1 MAKQRERGWPP
12 DPEPLPVPVVDNHTH
27 LDSIPHVLP
36 DPRGPRE
43 SPQRSEDDSWGW
55 GDVPAPTVTDHLARA
70 AAAGV
75 DRVVQVG
82 CDLPSARWTDALL
95 RGDQTVWGVEQA
107 DPARPGAGTS
117 HDHLVGRGGT
127 GVGRVL
133 GAVAIHPNEAVLHG
147 GVREVGPDGLAPDPR
162 PHHDV
167 PLDDAVAEIA
177 AIARAND
184 RVRAIGET
192 GMDLFRTGPQGEA
205 VQREAFRA
213 HVALAKELGLALQI
227 HDRDAHAQVLDVLA
241 RDGAPERTVFHCY
254 SGDAAMARFC
264 AEQGW
269 YLSFAGPVTFRAND
283 ELRAA
288 LREVPLGQVLVET
301 DAPYL
306 TPHPYRGRP
315 NAPYVLPTTVRTVAE
330 VVGLPLADVCARL
343 AATSVAVYGPW

>member
-1 MAKQRERGWPP
+1 MARNRERGWPP

-27 LDSIPHVLP
+27 LDSIARVLP
-36 DPRGPRE
+36 D
-43 SPQRSEDDSWGW
+43 
-55 GDVPAPTVTDHLARA
+55 DVPPPGVADHLARA
-70 AAAGV
+70 SAVGV

-95 RGDQTVWGVEQA
+95 RGVPEAWGTTSVAEQA
-107 DPARPGAGTS
+107 GVPPEQ
-117 HDHLVGRGGT
+117 VGRL
-127 GVGRVL
+127 L

-147 GVREVGPDGLAPDPR
+147 GVREVGPDGLEPDPQE
-162 PHHDV
+162 HHVV
-167 PLDDAVAEIA
+167 PLDDAIAEIA

-192 GMDLFRTGPQGEA
+192 GMDLFRTGARGEA
-205 VQREAFRA
+205 VQRESFRA

-227 HDRDAHAQVLDVLA
+227 HDRDAHAEVLDVLA

-254 SGDAAMARFC
+254 SGDEAMARYC

-283 ELRAA
+283 ELRSA
-288 LREVPLGQVLVET
+288 LRAVPLDQVMVET

-330 VVGLPLADVCARL
+330 AADRPLEVVCAQL
-343 AATSVAVYGPW
+343 AATSVAVYGAW

>member
-27 LDSIPHVLP
+27 LDAIGDVLP
-36 DPRGPRE
+36 EGEP
-43 SPQRSEDDSWGW
+43 
-55 GDVPAPTVTDHLARA
+55 VPSVAEHLARA

-82 CDLPSARWTDALL
+82 CDLPAARWTDALL
-95 RGDQTVWGVEQA
+95 RGAPSAEHGVT
-107 DPARPGAGTS
+107 ARPEVVTGD
-117 HDHLVGRGGT
+117 DHMLG
-127 GVGRVL
+127 GVGRLL

-147 GVREVGPDGLAPDPR
+147 GVREVGPDGLEPDPQPR
-162 PHHDV
+162 HDV
-167 PLDDAVAEIA
+167 PLDDAIAEIA
-177 AIARAND
+177 AIARSND

-192 GMDLFRTGPQGEA
+192 GMDLFRTGARGEA

-227 HDRDAHAQVLDVLA
+227 HDRDAHAEVLDVLA

-288 LREVPLGQVLVET
+288 LRAVPLGQVLVET

-315 NAPYVLPTTVRTVAE
+315 NAPYVLPTTVRTVAD
-330 VVGLPLADVCARL
+330 VVGLPLVDVCARL
-343 AATSVAVYGPW
+343 AATSVAVYGAW

>member
-12 DPEPLPVPVVDNHTH
+12 APEPLPVPVVDNHTH

-36 DPRGPRE
+36 D
-43 SPQRSEDDSWGW
+43 
-55 GDVPAPTVTDHLARA
+55 DVPAPSVADHLARA

-75 DRVVQVG
+75 DRMVQVG

-95 RGDQTVWGVEQA
+95 RGVPEAWGTTSTAERAANPAERGVL
-107 DPARPGAGTS
+107 ARPGVVTGDNPLLAEEAAQI
-117 HDHLVGRGGT
+117 GRL
-127 GVGRVL
+127 L

-162 PHHDV
+162 PHHDIA
-167 PLDDAVAEIA
+167 LDDAVAEIA
-177 AIARAND
+177 AIARGND

-227 HDRDAHAQVLDVLA
+227 HDRDAHAEVLDVLA

-269 YLSFAGPVTFRAND
+269 FLSFAGPVTFRAND

-330 VVGLPLADVCARL
+330 VVDLPLADVCARL